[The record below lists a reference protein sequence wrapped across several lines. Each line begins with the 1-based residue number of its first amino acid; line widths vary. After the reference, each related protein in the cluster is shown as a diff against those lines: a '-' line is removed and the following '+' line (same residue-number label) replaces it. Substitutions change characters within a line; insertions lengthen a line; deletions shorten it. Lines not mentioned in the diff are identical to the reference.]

1 MTLPEDSRRRCRN
14 LSPLAGTDSSHPLAH
29 RLKGCNLYL
38 VGMMGSGKS
47 TAGRPLSA
55 ALGYRFIDADET
67 LERAAGCS
75 IPEIFAR
82 DGEAAFRDLETAVLE
97 SIAPWH
103 SLVVATGGGVVTRPR
118 NWGLLHQGL
127 VVWLD
132 ASEELLLKRL
142 RADPS
147 PRPLLTAVDLEDRM
161 VRLLSERRRLY
172 AEADLVIT
180 RPSTIS
186 PAGGGTDSR
195 GSPPAAAGAPRSGRE
210 PDPFPGIGFLRGGAL
225 PPVDAILSTH
235 PRTPWRQP
243 GSNAAGPACSW
254 PSGSVPRASG

>member
-1 MTLPEDSRRRCRN
+1 VQS
-14 LSPLAGTDSSHPLAH
+14 LSGGDDGVRQEH
-29 RLKGCNLYL
+29 R
-38 VGMMGSGKS
+38 
-47 TAGRPLSA
+47 GRPLAA

-118 NWGLLHQGL
+118 NWGLLRQGL

-147 PRPLLTAVDLEDRM
+147 PRPLLTAVDLDDRM

-180 RPSTIS
+180 RPSTHLPSGWRNGFSRLS
-186 PAGGGTDSR
+186 PR
-195 GSPPAAAGAPRSGRE
+195 CCGSAKKRQGA
-210 PDPFPGIGFLRGGAL
+210 DPF
-225 PPVDAILSTH
+225 
-235 PRTPWRQP
+235 
-243 GSNAAGPACSW
+243 
-254 PSGSVPRASG
+254 RA

>member
-1 MTLPEDSRRRCRN
+1 MALPEDSRAARQV
-14 LSPLAGTDSSHPLAH
+14 PEPAGREGSSHPLAH
-29 RLKGCNLYL
+29 RLQGCNLYL

-75 IPEIFAR
+75 IAEIFER

-132 ASEELLLKRL
+132 ASEDLLLKRL

-147 PRPLLTAVDLEDRM
+147 PRPLLTALDLEDRM

-172 AEADLVIT
+172 AEADLVI
-180 RPSTIS
+180 SQANDES
-186 PAGGGTDSR
+186 PQRVAER
-195 GSPPAAAGAPRSGRE
+195 ILE
-210 PDPFPGIGFLRGGAL
+210 AL
-225 PPVDAILSTH
+225 PPLL
-235 PRTPWRQP
+235 RERQQAP
-243 GSNAAGPACSW
+243 ET
-254 PSGSVPRASG
+254 

>member
-1 MTLPEDSRRRCRN
+1 MTLPEE
-14 LSPLAGTDSSHPLAH
+14 SPAAPQLDEPADRDGSSHPLAH

-67 LERAAGCS
+67 LERAAGCT
-75 IPEIFAR
+75 IPEIFER

-118 NWGLLHQGL
+118 NWGLLQQGL

-142 RADPS
+142 RDDPS
-147 PRPLLTAVDLEDRM
+147 PRPLLTTVDLEDRM

-172 AEADLVIT
+172 AEADLVI
-180 RPSTIS
+180 RQAEDDS
-186 PAGGGTDSR
+186 PQRVAER
-195 GSPPAAAGAPRSGRE
+195 ILE
-210 PDPFPGIGFLRGGAL
+210 AL
-225 PPVDAILSTH
+225 PPLL
-235 PRTPWRQP
+235 RERQRPP
-243 GSNAAGPACSW
+243 GA
-254 PSGSVPRASG
+254 

>member
-1 MTLPEDSRRRCRN
+1 MTVPEDSRAALQRPDP
-14 LSPLAGTDSSHPLAH
+14 SVQEGSSQPLAQ
-29 RLKGCNLYL
+29 RLMGCNLYL

-47 TAGRPLSA
+47 TAGRPLST

-82 DGEAAFRDLETAVLE
+82 EGEAAFRDLETVVLE

-103 SLVVATGGGVVTRPR
+103 SLVVATGGGVVTQPR
-118 NWGLLHQGL
+118 NWGLLRQGL

-142 RADPS
+142 KTDSS
-147 PRPLLTAVDLEDRM
+147 PRPLLAKVDLDDRV

-172 AEADLVIT
+172 AEADLVIHQANDD
-180 RPSTIS
+180 S
-186 PAGGGTDSR
+186 PQQVAER
-195 GSPPAAAGAPRSGRE
+195 ILE
-210 PDPFPGIGFLRGGAL
+210 AL
-225 PPVDAILSTH
+225 PPMLREHPEA
-235 PRTPWRQP
+235 PRT
-243 GSNAAGPACSW
+243 
-254 PSGSVPRASG
+254 

>member
-1 MTLPEDSRRRCRN
+1 MTLPEDSRPA
-14 LSPLAGTDSSHPLAH
+14 LQGPEPAGREDSSHPLAR

-47 TAGRPLSA
+47 TAGRPLAA

-75 IPEIFAR
+75 IPEIFER

-118 NWGLLHQGL
+118 NWGLLRQGL

-142 RADPS
+142 RADPN
-147 PRPLLTAVDLEDRM
+147 PRPLLKAVDLDDRM

-172 AEADLVIT
+172 GEADLVIHQA
-180 RPSTIS
+180 IDAS
-186 PAGGGTDSR
+186 PQRVA
-195 GSPPAAAGAPRSGRE
+195 E
-210 PDPFPGIGFLRGGAL
+210 QILEAL
-225 PPVDAILSTH
+225 PPLL
-235 PRTPWRQP
+235 RERQE
-243 GSNAAGPACSW
+243 AAGS
-254 PSGSVPRASG
+254 